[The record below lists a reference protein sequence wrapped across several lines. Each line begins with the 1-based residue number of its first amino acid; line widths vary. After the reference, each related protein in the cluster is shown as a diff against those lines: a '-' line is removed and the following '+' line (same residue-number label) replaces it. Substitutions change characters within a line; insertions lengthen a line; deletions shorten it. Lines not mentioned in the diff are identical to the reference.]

1 MWVCSRESRS
11 EEEDGGEAYLN
22 AKEDEWVEERQR
34 RIEHSNQ
41 HGTHLGHGTLP
52 SPFEGTLNSYGNV

>member
-11 EEEDGGEAYLN
+11 EEEDGEAYLN

-41 HGTHLGHGTLP
+41 HSTNLGHGTSQARWIGRFGKP
-52 SPFEGTLNSYGNV
+52 